1 MRKRTKLAGMKDM
14 AKITQMDTTT
24 SVEDVALWLNGGK
37 QIGKLSGKLLL
48 CTSPGHWQ
56 WHQHQ
61 NKDAVCPFTH
71 STKRFPWCTENIL
84 LEVNKESKWR
94 QEIFSSQ
101 HRIFKTEWEQRGFGL
116 SWREERDL
124 FCWWQR
130 AQSCR
135 RQIYKLWGCGSRF
148 LWLLAGTS
156 SGHTGSIYFQFE
168 LATNSLNPKAVT
180 FTSFG
185 KRTKDNGLGEKN
197 RKCCCTV
204 QRKKSMRDFRGD
216 KSHLL
221 PLFFLGKK
229 SDDI

>member
-1 MRKRTKLAGMKDM
+1 MKTGDIFITTQDFQDWMRAEGFWAELK
-14 AKITQMDTTT
+14 
-24 SVEDVALWLNGGK
+24 GGE
-37 QIGKLSGKLLL
+37 G
-48 CTSPGHWQ
+48 
-56 WHQHQ
+56 
-61 NKDAVCPFTH
+61 F
-71 STKRFPWCTENIL
+71 IL
-84 LEVNKESKWR
+84 LMAQSLD
-94 QEIFSSQ
+94 
-101 HRIFKTEWEQRGFGL
+101 T
-116 SWREERDL
+116 
-124 FCWWQR
+124 